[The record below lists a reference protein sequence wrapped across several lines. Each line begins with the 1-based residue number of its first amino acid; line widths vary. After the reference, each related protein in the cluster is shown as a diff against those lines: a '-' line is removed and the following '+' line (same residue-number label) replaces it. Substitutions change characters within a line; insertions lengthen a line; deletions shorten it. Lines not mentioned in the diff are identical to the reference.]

1 MLDLECN
8 MTMLEAQWKAESVTI
23 LRLSSFFVF
32 FFIIEMIVHV
42 DIYNAC
48 WSYFDLG
55 FWVLGFGQVQFFNLF
70 KINVWLQ
77 VVVWTFSEK
86 KKRLLSGPFA
96 LWCGI
101 FYFFWVI
108 WCGIW
113 TLTVWVY
120 AWLSKNG
127 YETRICDLL
136 KHIRLKISGFKLVS
150 VRSTLMTRILMII
163 SEFSFKFSYLKSSN
177 QPWVTQLLYQW
188 LAWLKC
194 FSNLSPYSV
203 PDLM

>member
-1 MLDLECN
+1 MFDLCRLNVRFQRMMGLWLPMLDLECN

-55 FWVLGFGQVQFFNLF
+55 FWVLGFGQVQFSNLF

-77 VVVWTFSEK
+77 VVVWTFSNKK

-113 TLTVWVY
+113 TLY
-120 AWLSKNG
+120 CLSL
-127 YETRICDLL
+127 C
-136 KHIRLKISGFKLVS
+136 
-150 VRSTLMTRILMII
+150 MIKQKWI
-163 SEFSFKFSYLKSSN
+163 WNSYLWSFE
-177 QPWVTQLLYQW
+177 TYQV
-188 LAWLKC
+188 K
-194 FSNLSPYSV
+194 NIRI
-203 PDLM
+203 

>member
-1 MLDLECN
+1 MFDLCRLNVRFQRMMGLWLPMLDLECN

-77 VVVWTFSEK
+77 VVVWTFSK
-86 KKRLLSGPFA
+86 KKKKKVVVWTICFVMWNLL
-96 LWCGI
+96 
-101 FYFFWVI
+101 FFLGNMMWNLDSYCLSLCMIKQKWI
-108 WCGIW
+108 W
-113 TLTVWVY
+113 
-120 AWLSKNG
+120 N
-127 YETRICDLL
+127 
-136 KHIRLKISGFKLVS
+136 
-150 VRSTLMTRILMII
+150 
-163 SEFSFKFSYLKSSN
+163 SYLWSFE
-177 QPWVTQLLYQW
+177 TYQV
-188 LAWLKC
+188 K
-194 FSNLSPYSV
+194 NIRI
-203 PDLM
+203 